1 MNWWRSRRR
10 CGAGLGL
17 LALLV
22 QNVLAF
28 GHIHP
33 EDFQP
38 ATARPMAALA
48 HQSPSQPDTPPG
60 QPDDHCPICMAVQLA
75 AVGVVSTPPVVA
87 LPSEF
92 VRVTHSATVARE
104 ISVAR
109 YVLFRTRAPPIA

>member
-10 CGAGLGL
+10 GGAGLGL

-22 QNVLAF
+22 QIVLSF
-28 GHIHP
+28 GHIHA

-38 ATARPMAALA
+38 AAARPIAALA
-48 HQSPSQPDTPPG
+48 HQSPSDPKAPPVR
-60 QPDDHCPICMAVQLA
+60 PDDHCPICMAVQLA
-75 AVGVVSTPPVVA
+75 AAGVVAAPPVLV
-87 LPSEF
+87 LPSELG
-92 VRVTHSATVARE
+92 RVTHRATVARD